1 MQWLAWLQGR
11 MNILIPA
18 FSQYVWFADLGN
30 LIYRQEL
37 GRMFSTLLLNSE
49 TIHICYLG

>member
-1 MQWLAWLQGR
+1 MVGLATGTHEHL
-11 MNILIPA
+11 MPA
-18 FSQYVWFADLGN
+18 FSQYIDKN
-30 LIYRQEL
+30 L